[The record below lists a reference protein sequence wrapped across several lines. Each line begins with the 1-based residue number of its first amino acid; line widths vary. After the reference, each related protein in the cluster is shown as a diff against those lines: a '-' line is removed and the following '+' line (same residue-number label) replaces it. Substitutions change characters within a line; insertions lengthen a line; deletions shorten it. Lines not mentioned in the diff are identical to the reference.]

1 MTDRSILSRSVAAF
15 AGLALVAVATPSF
28 ATSAGSPKTAPEATP
43 EMSRADAKSD
53 KRICIDVSA
62 TGANQITGS
71 MLSKRQCRTA
81 EQWAA
86 RGVKLPAR

>member
-15 AGLALVAVATPSF
+15 AGLALVAVATPSL
-28 ATSAGSPKTAPEATP
+28 AGGPKTSPEATP
-43 EMSRADAKSD
+43 EMSKADTKSD
-53 KRICIDVSA
+53 KRICLSVTA

-71 MLSKRQCRTA
+71 MLSKRQCKTA

-86 RGVKLPAR
+86 RGVKVPAQ

>member
-28 ATSAGSPKTAPEATP
+28 ATPAGGPKTTPEATP
-43 EMSRADAKSD
+43 EMSKADTKST
-53 KRICIDVSA
+53 KRICIDVTA
-62 TGANQITGS
+62 TGADQVTGS
-71 MLSKRQCRTA
+71 MLSKRQCKTA

-86 RGVKLPAR
+86 KGVKLPAQ